1 MKKKICYIVEDNK
14 EDRDVLVSYI
24 EKTSF
29 LNLAGVATGYEE
41 AVEFLFGNQVDI
53 LYLDIELA
61 SKNNL
66 NGIDLIKT
74 VAKLPQLI
82 IVSNHS
88 EYAVDSYNL
97 GKTVD
102 YLLKPYNYE
111 RFLIAT
117 NRAVSNTSIT
127 AAPSSMDTSV
137 FFKVGRSFQKINLTE
152 VLYFESFGIYVKVI
166 TDYTK
171 RPEVVN
177 ETISSV
183 LKYLNTTNFIR
194 IHKLYII
201 NINKITGFDANH
213 IFIDGKPLPIGISY
227 KAKLENLLKLL
238 TNLDDE

>member
-14 EDRDVLVSYI
+14 EDKDVLVSYI

-29 LNLAGVATGYEE
+29 LSLAGVATGYEE
-41 AVEFLFGNQVDI
+41 AVEFLYGNQVDI
-53 LYLDIELA
+53 LYLDIQLA

-102 YLLKPYNYE
+102 YLLKPYDYE

-117 NRAVSNTSIT
+117 NRAVSNTVS
-127 AAPSSMDTSV
+127 PSPSFMESSV
-137 FFKVGRSFQKINLTE
+137 FFKVGRSFQKINLNE

-183 LKYLNTTNFIR
+183 LKYLNATNFIR

-227 KAKLENLLKLL
+227 KTKLENLLKLL
-238 TNLDDE
+238 MNLDDE